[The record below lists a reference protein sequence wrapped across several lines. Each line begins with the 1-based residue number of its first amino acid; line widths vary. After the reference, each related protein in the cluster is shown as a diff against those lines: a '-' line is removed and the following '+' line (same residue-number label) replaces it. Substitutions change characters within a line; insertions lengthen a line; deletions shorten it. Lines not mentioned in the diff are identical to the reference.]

1 MSHKNNSYVVLA
13 GHIVDS
19 AFTVAFN
26 PMFDPLLAASRE
38 ATYTGIKVLIL
49 FLFLIICASSSKN
62 TFRIFSVL

>member
-1 MSHKNNSYVVLA
+1 MSHKNNYYVVLA

-26 PMFDPLLAASRE
+26 PMFDPLLAASRD

-49 FLFLIICASSSKN
+49 FLLLLVGFFCSWIW
-62 TFRIFSVL
+62 